1 MARQTRQLIGTLKR
15 ALKTH
20 GKTYADVAAV
30 LGLSEASIKRLLTS
44 DQLSLARLEEICQML
59 DMDLTELF
67 RQMADNDGQ
76 LQRLSAEQ
84 EREIAS
90 DLLLLLVTVC
100 VLNRWTMQEII
111 DFYHIDQNT
120 CIQKLAHLDRLNI
133 IELLPKNKIK
143 LKIAPNFSW
152 LESGPIQQFFQ
163 QRIASE
169 YFASTFKGEGECLL
183 VLNGML
189 SKASNQEFQRKM
201 KRLAREFEALNRED
215 VGLGLSNRHGSTVV
229 IAMRDWNYGLFKP
242 LLK

>member
-1 MARQTRQLIGTLKR
+1 MASQTRQLLDTLKR
-15 ALKTH
+15 ALKAH
-20 GKTYADVAAV
+20 GKTYADVALA

-44 DQLSLARLEEICQML
+44 DQLSLARLEDICQIM
-59 DMDLTELF
+59 DMDLAELF
-67 RQMADNDGQ
+67 RQMAESDSQ
-76 LQRLSAEQ
+76 LQQLSTEQ

-90 DLLLLLVTVC
+90 DLLLMLVTVC
-100 VLNRWTMQEII
+100 VLNRWTMAEII
-111 DFYHIDQNT
+111 SFYHVDEPT

-169 YFASTFKGEGECLL
+169 YFASTFKGDNECLL

-189 SKASNQEFQRKM
+189 SKPSHQEFQRKM

-215 VGLGLSNRHGSTVV
+215 VGLGLGNRHGSTVV